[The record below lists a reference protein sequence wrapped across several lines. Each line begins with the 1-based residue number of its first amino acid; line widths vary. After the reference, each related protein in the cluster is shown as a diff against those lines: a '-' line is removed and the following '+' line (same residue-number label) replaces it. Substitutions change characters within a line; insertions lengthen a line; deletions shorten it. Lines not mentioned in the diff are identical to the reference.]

1 MHINCINCMQN
12 HKMKVLYHS
21 IYAPNP
27 YGHGGEKRSCQ
38 LQEWHADNGVEP
50 LPLSLVPE
58 KHLSVKALWRTFW
71 MLLHVYGYRDWKS
84 LYVFMRHVKN
94 ISLIY
99 NQLVAFFQTKD
110 VDSFHW
116 ESTRDVWYILPYLA
130 KRYNKQVVAF
140 PHNIEALVA
149 GQKSTLFSWN
159 AEQRLAREVQVLRA
173 CEKVYAISN
182 EETWLLQL
190 MGVNASALLYELPA
204 VVKEQC
210 DKVAELR
217 KQSSKDYYLMLGSAI
232 NPPTRIGMEEVLNA
246 WDNLVPLV
254 VAGFGT
260 EQLKKHESGEIHII
274 GGVADEQLLDL
285 QVHCKALIVN
295 QPATTGALTRIEEF
309 LAAGIPIIAN
319 ENSIRSYRNRE
330 GINMLTI
337 EFFNGLKIS

>member
-1 MHINCINCMQN
+1 
-12 HKMKVLYHS
+12 MKQVLYHS
-21 IYAPNP
+21 IFAPNP

-38 LQEWHADNGVEP
+38 LQEWHAANGVEF

-58 KHLSVKALWRTFW
+58 KHLSIKALWSTFW
-71 MLLHVYGYRDWKS
+71 MLLRVYGYRGWKS

-99 NQLVAFFQTKD
+99 NQLVAFFQTKC
-110 VDSFHW
+110 VNVFYW

-130 KRYNKQVVAF
+130 KKYNKQVVAF
-140 PHNIEALVA
+140 PHNLEALVG

-159 AEQRLAREVQVLRA
+159 AEQRFAREMQVLRA

-190 MGVNASALLYELPA
+190 MGVNATALLYQLPIA
-204 VVKEQC
+204 FKKQC
-210 DKVAELR
+210 DKVAETR

-232 NPPTRIGMEEVLNA
+232 NPPTRIGMEEVLKA
-246 WDNLVPLV
+246 WDISIPLV

-260 EQLKKHESGEIHII
+260 EQLKQYESGEIRII
-274 GGVADEQLLDL
+274 GGVVDEQLLDL

-309 LAAGIPIIAN
+309 IEASIPIYAN
-319 ENSIRSYRNRE
+319 ENSIRSYRGRK
-330 GINMLTI
+330 GIYIVSSFGN
-337 EFFNGLKIS
+337 FQ

>member
-1 MHINCINCMQN
+1 
-12 HKMKVLYHS
+12 MKVLYHS

-27 YGHGGEKRSCQ
+27 SGHGGEKRSCQ
-38 LQEWHADNGVEP
+38 LQEWHRKSGVEIIP
-50 LPLSLVPE
+50 LQLHPVSRLSIA
-58 KHLSVKALWRTFW
+58 ALWNSFW
-71 MLLHVYGYRDWKS
+71 LMMRVYGCRGWKS

-99 NQLVAFFQTKD
+99 NQLISFFQDKD
-110 VDSFHW
+110 MDVFYW

-130 KRYNKQVVAF
+130 KKYNKQVVAF
-140 PHNIEALVA
+140 PHNLEALVG

-159 AEQRLAREVQVLRA
+159 AEQRFSREMQVLRA

-190 MGVNASALLYELPA
+190 MGVNASVLLYELPSA
-204 VVKEQC
+204 VKEQC

-232 NPPTRIGMEEVLNA
+232 NPPTRIGMEEVLKA
-246 WDNLVPLV
+246 WDHSVPLV

-260 EQLKKHESGEIHII
+260 EQLKQYELGKVHII
-274 GGVADEQLLDL
+274 GGVQDEKLLDL

-309 LAAGIPIIAN
+309 LAAGIPIYAN

-330 GINMLTI
+330 GIKI
-337 EFFNGLKIS
+337 FNSVSEIL

>member
-38 LQEWHADNGVEP
+38 LQELHRENGMELIP
-50 LPLSLVPE
+50 LQLKPDERLSIT
-58 KHLSVKALWRTFW
+58 ALWHSFW
-71 MLLHVYGYRDWKS
+71 LMLRVYGFRGWKS
-84 LYVFMRHVKN
+84 RYFFMRHVKN

-99 NQLVAFFQTKD
+99 SQIVDFFQTKNAD
-110 VDSFHW
+110 IFYW
-116 ESTRDVWYILPYLA
+116 ESTRDIWYILPFFA
-130 KRYNKQVVAF
+130 KKYNKRVVAF
-140 PHNIEALVA
+140 PHNLEALVG
-149 GQKSTLFSWN
+149 GQKSTLFTWN
-159 AEQRLAREVQVLRA
+159 AEERFAREMAVLRD

-190 MGVNASALLYELPA
+190 MGVNASALLYELPV

-217 KQSSKDYYLMLGSAI
+217 KQSAKDYYLMLGSAI
-232 NPPTRIGMEEVLNA
+232 NPPTRIGMKEVLQDWNC
-246 WDNLVPLV
+246 NVPLI

-260 EQLKKHESGEIHII
+260 EHLKQYESGEVRIM
-274 GGVADEQLLDL
+274 GGVQDEQLLDL

-309 LAAGIPIIAN
+309 LAADIPIYAN
-319 ENSIRSYRNRE
+319 ENSVRSYRNRE
-330 GINMLTI
+330 GIRI
-337 EFFNGLKIS
+337 FNSVSEIL

>member
-1 MHINCINCMQN
+1 
-12 HKMKVLYHS
+12 MKVLYHS

-38 LQEWHADNGVEP
+38 LQEWHTAKGVEL

-58 KHLSVKALWRTFW
+58 KHLSIKALWLTCW
-71 MLLHVYGYRDWKS
+71 MLLRVYGYRGWKS

-94 ISLIY
+94 MSLIY
-99 NQLVAFFQTKD
+99 NQLVSFFQTKD
-110 VDSFHW
+110 VNAFYW
-116 ESTRDVWYILPYLA
+116 ESTRDVWYVLPYLA
-130 KRYNKQVVAF
+130 KKYNKRVVAF
-140 PHNIEALVA
+140 PHNLEALVG

-159 AEQRLAREVQVLRA
+159 AEQRFAREMAVLRE

-190 MGVNASALLYELPA
+190 MGVNASVLLYELPSA
-204 VVKEQC
+204 VKEQC

-217 KQSSKDYYLMLGSAI
+217 KKSSKDYYLMLGSAI
-232 NPPTRIGMEEVLNA
+232 NPPTRIGMEEVLREWHCN
-246 WDNLVPLV
+246 VPLI

-260 EQLKKHESGEIHII
+260 EKLKHYELGKVHII
-274 GGVADEQLLDL
+274 GGVQDEKLLDL

-330 GINMLTI
+330 GIKI
-337 EFFNGLKIS
+337 FNSVSEIL

>member
-1 MHINCINCMQN
+1 
-12 HKMKVLYHS
+12 MKVLYHS

-38 LQEWHADNGVEP
+38 LQEWHTAKGVEL

-58 KHLSVKALWRTFW
+58 KHLSIKALWLTCW
-71 MLLHVYGYRDWKS
+71 MLLRVYGYRGWKS

-94 ISLIY
+94 MSLIY
-99 NQLVAFFQTKD
+99 NQLVSFFQTKD
-110 VDSFHW
+110 VNAFYW
-116 ESTRDVWYILPYLA
+116 ESTRDVWYVLPYLA
-130 KRYNKQVVAF
+130 KKYNKRVVAF
-140 PHNIEALVA
+140 PHNLEALVG

-159 AEQRLAREVQVLRA
+159 AEQRFAREMQVLRA

-190 MGVNASALLYELPA
+190 MGVNATALLYQLPIT
-204 VVKEQC
+204 VKKQC
-210 DKVAELR
+210 DKVAEMR

-246 WDNLVPLV
+246 WDNSIPLV

-260 EQLKKHESGEIHII
+260 EQLKQYESGEIRII
-274 GGVADEQLLDL
+274 GGVVDEQLLDL

-309 LAAGIPIIAN
+309 LAAEIPIYAN
-319 ENSIRSYRNRE
+319 ENSIRSYRNRD
-330 GINMLTI
+330 GI
-337 EFFNGLKIS
+337 KIVNSIKEIM

>member
-1 MHINCINCMQN
+1 
-12 HKMKVLYHS
+12 MKVLYHS

-38 LQEWHADNGVEP
+38 LQERHEQCGVEIIP
-50 LPLSLVPE
+50 LHVQPTTSLSIV
-58 KHLSVKALWRTFW
+58 ALWRTFW
-71 MLLHVYGYRDWKS
+71 LMLRVYGCRGWKS

-94 ISLIY
+94 TSLIY
-99 NQLVAFFQTKD
+99 NQLVEFFQQKKAD
-110 VDSFHW
+110 AFYW

-130 KRYNKQVVAF
+130 NKFGKKIIAF
-140 PHNIEALVA
+140 PHNLEALVG
-149 GQKSTLFSWN
+149 GQLSTLFSWN
-159 AEQRLAREVQVLRA
+159 AEQRFAREMAVLRD

-190 MGVNASALLYELPA
+190 MGVNASALLYELPSA
-204 VVKEQC
+204 VKEQC
-210 DKVAELR
+210 NKVAELR

-232 NPPTRIGMEEVLNA
+232 NPPTRIGMEEVLREWNC
-246 WDNLVPLV
+246 NVPLI

-260 EQLKKHESGEIHII
+260 EKLKHYELGKVHII
-274 GGVADEQLLDL
+274 GGVQDEKLLDL

-309 LAAGIPIIAN
+309 LAAGIPICAN

-330 GINMLTI
+330 GIKI
-337 EFFNGLKIS
+337 FNSVSEIL

>member
-1 MHINCINCMQN
+1 
-12 HKMKVLYHS
+12 MKVLYHS

-27 YGHGGEKRSCQ
+27 SGHGGEKRSCQ
-38 LQEWHADNGVEP
+38 LQEWHRKSGVEIIP
-50 LPLSLVPE
+50 LQLHPVS
-58 KHLSVKALWRTFW
+58 HLSIAALWNSFW
-71 MLLHVYGYRDWKS
+71 LMMRVYGCRGWKS

-99 NQLVAFFQTKD
+99 NQLISFFQDKD
-110 VDSFHW
+110 MDVFYW

-130 KRYNKQVVAF
+130 KKYNKQVVAF
-140 PHNIEALVA
+140 PHNLEALVG

-159 AEQRLAREVQVLRA
+159 AEQRFSREMQVLRA

-190 MGVNASALLYELPA
+190 MGVNASVLLYELPSA
-204 VVKEQC
+204 VKEQC

-217 KQSSKDYYLMLGSAI
+217 KKSSKDYYLMLGSAI
-232 NPPTRIGMEEVLNA
+232 NPPTRIGMEEVLREWNC
-246 WDNLVPLV
+246 NVPLI

-260 EQLKKHESGEIHII
+260 EKLKQYESGEVHII
-274 GGVADEQLLDL
+274 GGVQDEKLLDL

-309 LAAGIPIIAN
+309 LAADIPIYAN

-330 GINMLTI
+330 GIRI
-337 EFFNGLKIS
+337 FNSVSEIL

>member
-1 MHINCINCMQN
+1 
-12 HKMKVLYHS
+12 MKVLYHS

-27 YGHGGEKRSCQ
+27 SGHGGEKRSCQ
-38 LQEWHADNGVEP
+38 LQEWHRKSGVEIIP
-50 LPLSLVPE
+50 LQLYPISRLSIA
-58 KHLSVKALWRTFW
+58 ALWNSFW
-71 MLLHVYGYRDWKS
+71 LMMRVYGCRGWKS
-84 LYVFMRHVKN
+84 LYIFMRHVKN

-99 NQLVAFFQTKD
+99 NQLISFFQDKD
-110 VDSFHW
+110 MDVFYW
-116 ESTRDVWYILPYLA
+116 ESTRDVWYILPYFA
-130 KRYNKQVVAF
+130 KKYNKQVVAF
-140 PHNIEALVA
+140 PHNLEALVG
-149 GQKSTLFSWN
+149 GQTSTIFSWN
-159 AEQRLAREVQVLRA
+159 AEQRFAREMAVLRE

-232 NPPTRIGMEEVLNA
+232 NPPTRIGMEEVLKA
-246 WDNLVPLV
+246 WDHSVPLV

-260 EQLKKHESGEIHII
+260 EKLKYYELGKVRII
-274 GGVADEQLLDL
+274 GGVQDEQLLDL

-309 LAAGIPIIAN
+309 LAADIPIYAN

-330 GINMLTI
+330 GIRI
-337 EFFNGLKIS
+337 FNSVSEIL

>member
-1 MHINCINCMQN
+1 
-12 HKMKVLYHS
+12 MKVLYHS

-38 LQEWHADNGVEP
+38 LQEWHTAKGVEL

-58 KHLSVKALWRTFW
+58 KHLSIKALWLTCW
-71 MLLHVYGYRDWKS
+71 MLLRVYGYRGWKS

-94 ISLIY
+94 MSLIY
-99 NQLVAFFQTKD
+99 NQLVSFFQTKD
-110 VDSFHW
+110 VNAFYW
-116 ESTRDVWYILPYLA
+116 ESTRDVWYVLPYLA
-130 KRYNKQVVAF
+130 KKYNKRVVAF
-140 PHNIEALVA
+140 PHNLEALVG
-149 GQKSTLFSWN
+149 GQKSTLFTWN
-159 AEQRLAREVQVLRA
+159 AEERFAREMAVLRD

-190 MGVNASALLYELPA
+190 MGVKAKALLYQLPT

-217 KQSSKDYYLMLGSAI
+217 KQSAKDYYLMLGSAI
-232 NPPTRIGMEEVLNA
+232 NPPTCLGMEEVLQDWNC
-246 WDNLVPLV
+246 NVPLI

-260 EQLKKHESGEIHII
+260 EQLKQYESGEVRII
-274 GGVADEQLLDL
+274 GGVQDEQLLDL

-309 LAAGIPIIAN
+309 IAADIPIYAN
-319 ENSIRSYRNRE
+319 ENSVRSYRNRE
-330 GINMLTI
+330 GIRI
-337 EFFNGLKIS
+337 FNSVSEIL